1 MSTLCLDPQSKAEVM
16 NKTLLG
22 YLKKRLT
29 TTKGKWVDEL
39 PIALWAYRT
48 TPKQPTGETPY
59 AFAFGAEALIPFKS
73 GLKTLRINDTFEPS
87 KALDELEEKRD

>member
-1 MSTLCLDPQSKAEVM
+1 MPRYSQSNGKVEVI

-29 TTKGKWVDEL
+29 TTKGKWVYEL

-48 TPKQPTGETPY
+48 TQKLPTEETSY
-59 AFAFGAEALIPFKS
+59 ALAFGVEALILVEFE
-73 GLKTLRINDTFEPS
+73 LETLCINDTS
-87 KALDELEEKRD
+87 ELS